1 MKQVKQYLGRR
12 SVVFA
17 LIWAATY
24 FAALLLLKYGAMPKP
39 LSLAVALIPIVTFTI
54 FIYNYIKGIAAMDE
68 VRQRIH
74 FEAAVIGFSL
84 TLLLTMVL
92 FLLSMCDITNFDW
105 FGYPEMV
112 VYCMLFYYIGF
123 FISKKKYAA

>member
-1 MKQVKQYLGRR
+1 MIQVKKYLGQRR
-12 SVVFA
+12 IIFA

-24 FAALLLLKYGAMPKP
+24 FAALLLLKYAKMPLV
-39 LSLAVALIPIVTFTI
+39 LSIAVAIIPITTFSI
-54 FIYNYIKGIAAMDE
+54 FIYNYIKDIAAMDE
-68 VRQRIH
+68 VKQRIH
-74 FEAAVIGFSL
+74 FEATVIGFAL

-105 FGYPEMV
+105 FGYPEMML
-112 VYCMLFYYIGF
+112 YCILFYYIGF